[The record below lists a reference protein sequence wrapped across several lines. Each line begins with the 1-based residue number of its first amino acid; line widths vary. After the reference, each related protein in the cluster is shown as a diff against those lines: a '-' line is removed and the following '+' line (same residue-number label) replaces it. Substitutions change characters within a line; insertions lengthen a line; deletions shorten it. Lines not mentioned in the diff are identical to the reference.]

1 MVEFMKKLTDWM
13 LEKEEDAA
21 KQCAIPTGEIQKQI
35 DMVEKKRKK
44 LTDQYQ
50 DAIKELDHVTDK
62 LQKMMRDEKLR
73 CDTKGDQ
80 S

>member
-21 KQCAIPTGEIQKQI
+21 KQCAIPTAEIQKQI

-50 DAIKELDHVTDK
+50 DAIKELDHVVEK
-62 LQKMMRDEKLR
+62 LQKMQRDEALR
-73 CDTKGDQ
+73 CNTKGAKA
-80 S
+80 